1 MEKRDK
7 ILTTRDIIKNAPPD
21 GIILDPRKDIP
32 TPISRHVL
40 SPTAQTKPRS
50 RQQQEVKN

>member
-40 SPTAQTKPRS
+40 SPTAQTKPPS